1 MSEEK
6 LRNARQNTGDNSRNP
21 LRKRK
26 KDKEAPVWRAEG
38 LPNKADDKGAR
49 PKSFW
54 VKTVLFFFV
63 LWLFLFYGVA
73 SITASQSDP
82 VITDLPYSQFYEQL
96 KNDNV
101 KIIKA
106 EGDTIEGVLKKP
118 VEYIPPDD
126 TPAPIEKE
134 KGETSPLDEFLEK
147 VFNTIGSAVDSILE
161 IPSKAFDSLFGHK
174 EDEKIFYSQFITE
187 RPTWVEDDLSA
198 LLKEKNVPLVAVS
211 PIHETSFF
219 LIFLETFIPILI
231 FGGLLYWLLSKQMGG
246 SLFGSIGD
254 HKPVDPDKNRVT
266 FEDVA
271 GIDEVEDQLR
281 EVVDMLRNPEKYTRL
296 GAKIPRGI
304 LLEGG
309 PGTGKTLLARATA
322 GEAEVPFFS
331 ISAAEI
337 GGILAGKGASDVRN
351 LFEAARKVAPAI
363 IFIDEID
370 AIGRSRARANSIGSN
385 EDREQT
391 LNQIL
396 TEMDGFEAD
405 SNLIVVAATNLAEV
419 LDSALTR
426 AGRFDRTITVSPP
439 DQKGREAI
447 FKVHVREHP
456 LAESVDLEALAKS
469 TPGLTGA
476 DIANLVNEASLLA
489 ARNEKSEIDM
499 SDFTNALETIQ
510 LGVERAVVMD
520 DEERERTA
528 WHEGGHALLGMIQ
541 PGADPVRKIS
551 IIPRGRAL
559 GVTLSTPESDKYGYD
574 KDYLRGRI
582 IGALGGM
589 AAEQEVYGVVTTGA
603 DSDLQQATNI
613 ARQMFGRWG
622 MSDDI
627 GPVQVYPIEG
637 DPRSA
642 GASEA
647 LLEKVDEE
655 VQKLMRECYAEA
667 RRLLREHH
675 DQHQA
680 LVDAL
685 LEKETL
691 DEDEAYEV
699 AGITKAKESPRIVHG
714 SAARE
719 REKADATANSEVA
732 EESVASKDSETAT
745 EAN

>member
-1 MSEEK
+1 MAPSMK
-6 LRNARQNTGDNSRNP
+6 GALRRDAETSKNP
-21 LRKRK
+21 LRRK
-26 KDKEAPVWRAEG
+26 KDSDAEPQAWRAEG
-38 LPNKADDKGAR
+38 LPGEDSAKRG
-49 PKSFW
+49 PKYW
-54 VKTVLFFFV
+54 ITVGVTFLALWMALFFG
-63 LWLFLFYGVA
+63 YNAVA
-73 SITASQSDP
+73 DHMDP
-82 VITDLPYSQFYEQL
+82 TYDDLPYTEFYKQVESGNL
-96 KNDNV
+96 KR
-101 KIIKA
+101 IAETKA
-106 EGDTIEGVLKKP
+106 NTIEGELKKSAT
-118 VEYIPPDD
+118 YK
-126 TPAPIEKE
+126 KE
-134 KGETSPLDEFLEK
+134 TYRKF
-147 VFNTIGSAVDSILE
+147 V
-161 IPSKAFDSLFGHK
+161 
-174 EDEKIFYSQFITE
+174 TE
-187 RPTWVEDDLSA
+187 RPTWWDDDL
-198 LLKEKNVPLVAVS
+198 VAKLQKDGVEITAKS
-211 PIHETSFF
+211 PIQSSNPW
-219 LIFLETFIPILI
+219 L
-231 FGGLLYWLLSKQMGG
+231 GLLESLLIIVAIGGVWYWVMRKQLGG
-246 SLFGSIGD
+246 GLFGSSGD

-266 FEDVA
+266 FDDVA

-281 EVVDMLRNPEKYTRL
+281 EVVDMLRNPDKYTRL

-322 GEAEVPFFS
+322 GEAQVPFFS

-351 LFEAARKVAPAI
+351 LFKAAREVAPAI

-370 AIGRSRARANSIGSN
+370 AIGRSRQRASGIGGN

-405 SNLIVVAATNLAEV
+405 SNIIVVAATNLAEV

-426 AGRFDRTITVSPP
+426 AGRFDRTITVSAP
-439 DQKGREAI
+439 DQNGREAI
-447 FKVHVREHP
+447 LKVHVREHP
-456 LAESVDLEALAKS
+456 LAPDVSLEALAKS

-489 ARNEKSEIDM
+489 ARESQEQIRMK
-499 SDFTNALETIQ
+499 DFTNALETIQ
-510 LGVERAVVMD
+510 LGVERAVVMG

-559 GVTLSTPESDKYGYD
+559 GVTLSTPENDKYGYD
-574 KDYLRGRI
+574 KEYLRGRI

-589 AAEQEVYGVVTTGA
+589 AAEQEIYGVITTGA

-622 MSDDI
+622 MSEKI
-627 GPVQVYPIEG
+627 GPIQVYPLEG
-637 DPRSA
+637 DPRAA

-647 LLEKVDEE
+647 LLQAVDDE
-655 VQKLMRECYAEA
+655 VRAYMAECYEEA
-667 RRLLREHH
+667 RRLLREHRP
-675 DQHQA
+675 QHQA

-691 DEDEAYEV
+691 DEDEAYAI
-699 AGITKAKESPRIVHG
+699 AGITRKKDESHIVAAPADRPRGRH
-714 SAARE
+714 SRP
-719 REKADATANSEVA
+719 SEQPA
-732 EESVASKDSETAT
+732 EEQAPQAQPETLPEGKPS
-745 EAN
+745 EANVEAEPAPTEVLAVTQAEIQGEAEDSQPA

>member
-1 MSEEK
+1 MSKEK
-6 LRNARQNTGDNSRNP
+6 LRTSNQNADERARNP
-21 LRKRK
+21 LRTSK
-26 KDKEAPVWRAEG
+26 KDKEAPAWRAEG
-38 LPNKADDKGAR
+38 LPDNSGDKEAR

-54 VKTVLFFFV
+54 IKSGILLLILWIVLSFGFARV
-63 LWLFLFYGVA
+63 
-73 SITASQSDP
+73 SNHSDP
-82 VITDLPYSQFYEQL
+82 VITNLPYSQFYEQL
-96 KNDNV
+96 EKDNV

-106 EGDTIEGVLKKP
+106 EGDTIEGVLKEA
-118 VEYIPPDD
+118 VEFVPPDD
-126 TPAPIEKE
+126 TPAPIDKKDKKE
-134 KGETSPLDEFLEK
+134 SSTNETLQKISQAIDSMLEAPGK
-147 VFNTIGSAVDSILE
+147 LVDSILGY
-161 IPSKAFDSLFGHK
+161 D
-174 EDEKIFYSQFITE
+174 DEEIFYSQFITE
-187 RPTWVEDDLSA
+187 RPTWEEDNLSA
-198 LLKEKNVPLVAVS
+198 LLKEKNVPLVATS
-211 PIHETSFF
+211 PIHGTNF
-219 LIFLETFIPILI
+219 LLVFLEMFVPIILI
-231 FGGLLYWLLSKQMGG
+231 GALFYWIMGKQMGG
-246 SLFGSIGD
+246 SIFGSIGD

-322 GEAEVPFFS
+322 GEAKVPFFS

-370 AIGRSRARANSIGSN
+370 AIGRSRARANAIGSN

-396 TEMDGFEAD
+396 TEMDGFDAD

-489 ARNEKSEIDM
+489 ARSEKSEIDM

-622 MSDDI
+622 MSEDI

-699 AGITKAKESPRIVHG
+699 AGITKAKETPRIVHG
-714 SAARE
+714 AADRE
-719 REKADATANSEVA
+719 REKAG
-732 EESVASKDSETAT
+732 EE
-745 EAN
+745 

>member
-6 LRNARQNTGDNSRNP
+6 LRNTKQNTGDNTKNP
-21 LRKRK
+21 LRKRT
-26 KDKEAPVWRAEG
+26 KDKEAPAWRTEG
-38 LPNKADDKGAR
+38 LPENSENKGTR

-54 VKTVLFFFV
+54 IKSALFFLILWIV
-63 LWLFLFYGVA
+63 LSLTFA
-73 SITASQSDP
+73 RISNHSDP
-82 VITDLPYSQFYEQL
+82 VITNLPYSQFYEQL
-96 KNDNV
+96 EKDNV
-101 KIIKA
+101 KIIKS

-126 TPAPIEKE
+126 TPAPI
-134 KGETSPLDEFLEK
+134 
-147 VFNTIGSAVDSILE
+147 
-161 IPSKAFDSLFGHK
+161 
-174 EDEKIFYSQFITE
+174 DEKDKKTTSADKFFQKISQAIDSMFEAPGKLIDTFMGYDNEKIIYSQFITE
-187 RPTWVEDDLSA
+187 RPTWEEDNLSA
-198 LLKEKNVPLVAVS
+198 ELKKKNVPLVATS
-211 PIHETSFF
+211 PVHGTNFF
-219 LIFLETFIPILI
+219 LVFLEMFVPILL
-231 FGGLLYWLLSKQMGG
+231 FGALFYWIMSKQMGG
-246 SLFGSIGD
+246 SIFGSIGD

-271 GIDEVEDQLR
+271 GIDEVEEQLR

-322 GEAEVPFFS
+322 GEAQVPFFS

-396 TEMDGFEAD
+396 TEMDGFDAD

-447 FKVHVREHP
+447 FGVHVREHP
-456 LAESVDLEALAKS
+456 LAESVDLAALAKS

-489 ARNEKSEIDM
+489 ARGEKEKIDM

-675 DQHQA
+675 AQHQA

-691 DEDEAYEV
+691 DEDEAYAV
-699 AGITKAKESPRIVHG
+699 AGITKAKDTPRIVHA
-714 SAARE
+714 SASRE
-719 REKADATANSEVA
+719 REKAGEDKPEEVA
-732 EESVASKDSETAT
+732 LEKETGEESTPG
-745 EAN
+745 EA

>member
-1 MSEEK
+1 
-6 LRNARQNTGDNSRNP
+6 
-21 LRKRK
+21 
-26 KDKEAPVWRAEG
+26 
-38 LPNKADDKGAR
+38 
-49 PKSFW
+49 
-54 VKTVLFFFV
+54 
-63 LWLFLFYGVA
+63 
-73 SITASQSDP
+73 
-82 VITDLPYSQFYEQL
+82 
-96 KNDNV
+96 
-101 KIIKA
+101 
-106 EGDTIEGVLKKP
+106 
-118 VEYIPPDD
+118 
-126 TPAPIEKE
+126 
-134 KGETSPLDEFLEK
+134 
-147 VFNTIGSAVDSILE
+147 
-161 IPSKAFDSLFGHK
+161 
-174 EDEKIFYSQFITE
+174 
-187 RPTWVEDDLSA
+187 
-198 LLKEKNVPLVAVS
+198 
-211 PIHETSFF
+211 
-219 LIFLETFIPILI
+219 
-231 FGGLLYWLLSKQMGG
+231 GG
-246 SLFGSIGD
+246 SLFGSSGD
-254 HKPVDPDKNRVT
+254 HKPIDPDKNRVS
-266 FEDVA
+266 FDDVA

-322 GEAEVPFFS
+322 GEAKVPFFS

-396 TEMDGFEAD
+396 TEMDGFDAD
-405 SNLIVVAATNLAEV
+405 SNIIVVAATNLAEV

-574 KDYLRGRI
+574 RDYLRGRI

-622 MSDDI
+622 MSDEI

-637 DPRSA
+637 DPRSV

-667 RRLLREHH
+667 RRLMREHRV
-675 DQHQA
+675 QHQA

-691 DEDEAYEV
+691 DEDEAYKV
-699 AGITKAKESPRIVHG
+699 AGITKAKETPRIVHG
-714 SAARE
+714 TATRE
-719 REKADATANSEVA
+719 RKKADEEKDAPESA
-732 EESVASKDSETAT
+732 EETGTDEASPVEPT
-745 EAN
+745 EES